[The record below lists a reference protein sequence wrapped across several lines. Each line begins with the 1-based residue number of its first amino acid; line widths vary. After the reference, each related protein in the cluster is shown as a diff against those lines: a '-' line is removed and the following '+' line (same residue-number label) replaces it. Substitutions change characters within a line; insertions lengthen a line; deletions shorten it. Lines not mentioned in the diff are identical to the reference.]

1 MSIDRFTPHN
11 LAEIL
16 RDQFHAEASGTLVL
30 EADTG
35 EEIRIYF
42 SRGLIDLALQ
52 AGPHLE
58 FLSDLMSSST
68 SVSKLPEHLRERPPR
83 PVELAE
89 LLGDDVGRPEVQKAV
104 RRETDV
110 AVQEAFRLTG
120 GAWSLAGGD
129 EPGVFEPDVPGTL
142 EVVMKGISAISR
154 WAQIGRLLSAQQ
166 RTLRPSSVPLFP
178 VERLPLAPEEAP
190 PPVADPTQ
198 SAVLDALRPSDPIGV
213 EEVLTATDLSAPQ
226 ALAALLALELSGRVK
241 VLPGRR
247 YVKVT

>member
-110 AVQEAFRLTG
+110 AVQEAFEVKVESVNTQK
-120 GAWSLAGGD
+120 
-129 EPGVFEPDVPGTL
+129 VPGKVKKMGRHAGRTPVRKKAYVTL
-142 EVVMKGISAISR
+142 KEGEKIEM
-154 WAQIGRLLSAQQ
+154 
-166 RTLRPSSVPLFP
+166 F
-178 VERLPLAPEEAP
+178 E
-190 PPVADPTQ
+190 
-198 SAVLDALRPSDPIGV
+198 GV
-213 EEVLTATDLSAPQ
+213 
-226 ALAALLALELSGRVK
+226 
-241 VLPGRR
+241 
-247 YVKVT
+247 